1 MYHLLQRSAEAG
13 HMLVGTSTP
22 PRLNGLTKDGQEQ
35 TNKGEGEFL
44 NSLIFDSA
52 FSVNVQM
59 NGYYFLIQK
68 ARAFFF
74 FN

>member
-1 MYHLLQRSAEAG
+1 MHQLPQCSAEAG
-13 HMLVGTSTP
+13 HRLVGTSTP
-22 PRLNGLTKDGQEQ
+22 PKPNGLTKDGQEQ
-35 TNKGEGEFL
+35 ANKGEGELL

-68 ARAFFF
+68 AGAFFF
-74 FN
+74 N

>member
-1 MYHLLQRSAEAG
+1 MYQLLQFSAEAG
-13 HMLVGTSTP
+13 HMLVGTSTSP
-22 PRLNGLTKDGQEQ
+22 KPNGLTKDGQEQ
-35 TNKGEGEFL
+35 TNKGEGELL

-74 FN
+74 F

>member
-1 MYHLLQRSAEAG
+1 MHQLPQCSAEAG
-13 HMLVGTSTP
+13 HRLVGTSTP
-22 PRLNGLTKDGQEQ
+22 PRPNGLTKDGQEQ
-35 TNKGEGEFL
+35 TNKVEGELL

-68 ARAFFF
+68 AGAFFF
-74 FN
+74 N